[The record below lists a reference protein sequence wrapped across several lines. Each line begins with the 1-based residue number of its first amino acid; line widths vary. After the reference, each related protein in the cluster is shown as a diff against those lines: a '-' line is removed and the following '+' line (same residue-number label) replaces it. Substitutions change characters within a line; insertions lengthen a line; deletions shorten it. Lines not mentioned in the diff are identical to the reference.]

1 MAGFGGKRLQAEFRH
16 AFAGAHGV
24 GRAHGFVGGDKY
36 EGLEYP
42 TVEHAFQAAK
52 TTEASIRKHFTNK
65 QLPPSQAKR
74 LGRDVPLRSD
84 WDDVKLKVMEDLIY
98 LKFTRPYM
106 VRRLLDTGNI
116 ELIEGN
122 YWGDTYWGIDLQS
135 MSGENHLGKILMK
148 TRDRIKEESKR
159 HD

>member
-1 MAGFGGKRLQAEFRH
+1 MSKEPNQPINFFRDDYYFLSNFYRCPIH
-16 AFAGAHGV
+16 
-24 GRAHGFVGGDKY
+24 Y

-74 LGRDVPLRSD
+74 LGRDVPLRPD
-84 WDDVKLKVMEDLIY
+84 WDDIKLKVMEDLIY

-106 VRRLLDTGNI
+106 ARRLLDTGNI